1 MPGFAALSLCLL
13 LAQAADPANRG
24 SGSMV
29 GTMISFGLIIVLF
42 YMLMIR
48 PERRRKAELAEMLT
62 NLKKNDR
69 VVTIGGIYGTVVA
82 ASKDSEEV
90 TLKVDETTNTKLRMQ
105 RSAIARVLS
114 AEPNGSGKTVS

>member
-1 MPGFAALSLCLL
+1 MPGFAALSSCLL
-13 LAQAADPANRG
+13 FAQAADPAKSG

-114 AEPNGSGKTVS
+114 AESSGSGKTVS